1 MLNLIKDLL
10 KTEAFLGLFQ
20 DWLLS
25 LLKMQ
30 AMGGFRGWL
39 LKTLVKEFSEEVID
53 IATDV
58 IDYIEIKKKI
68 KGTIN
73 EEDRNTA
80 TDKLNDI
87 MR

>member
-1 MLNLIKDLL
+1 LLNLIKDLL

-58 IDYIEIKKKI
+58 IDYVEIKKKI
-68 KGTIN
+68 KGTVN

>member
-1 MLNLIKDLL
+1 LLNLIKDLL

>member
-58 IDYIEIKKKI
+58 IDYVEIKKKI

>member
-68 KGTIN
+68 KETIN